1 MFGLATPPDAARRS
15 NLDLIRPMARARIER
30 LDFRASRTPGRA
42 TIGALLC
49 LAVAAEAPAR
59 PQAGAQR
66 TPTVIARR
74 LPLARGAYPPA
85 VREALLAGEVEQSL
99 FEDLPTVTTQAGGAT
114 NGTLSQLSLLIP
126 QTGLT
131 ETYLFFEPLAPASP
145 APLMVHFHAA
155 SVSAYDLVFFTDFLD
170 EADARNWYVLAPYQ
184 LVPQPPVTNSY
195 SALPSQFHV
204 EEVLAWA
211 LAGHAIDLD
220 RIYGYGF
227 SMGGGNALNYA
238 ARHLD
243 RARGTFAALVNHT
256 GTLCLTDEYRNAL
269 SPQTLRPVL
278 EALFGGTPTT
288 NHFEY
293 VRSSVLDLDTASDI
307 VLDGDH
313 TAVNLAHVP
322 MQSWF
327 ATGDPQAHLVRQA
340 RRFDELMSR
349 VPSAS
354 HSIVAVAGNEHR
366 WETLDEFLVCEW
378 FATQSLTLPR
388 GGELRIDRSGKY
400 LALELTVAATDR
412 FTRLFHD
419 ARPERFSLTRTSN
432 LVEARLDAV
441 EAGLDPTRVPFEVLV
456 DTADGVPDRVVITG
470 FTRTPGSVLRDGVAT
485 AQGFS
490 YDGGTQVLTV
500 EDPDGGTHL
509 WSFQ

>member
-1 MFGLATPPDAARRS
+1 VLLGV
-15 NLDLIRPMARARIER
+15 
-30 LDFRASRTPGRA
+30 
-42 TIGALLC
+42 AL
-49 LAVAAEAPAR
+49 AAEGAAS
-59 PQAGAQR
+59 PQVPPRADTQR
-66 TPTVIARR
+66 TPTVVARR
-74 LPLARGAYPPA
+74 LPLAPGAYPPA
-85 VREALLAGEVEQSL
+85 VRAALLAGEVDERL
-99 FEDLPTVTTQAGGAT
+99 FEDLPTVTAQAGGAT
-114 NGTLSQLSLLIP
+114 NGTLSQLTLLIP
-126 QTGLT
+126 QTGIT
-131 ETYLFFEPLAPASP
+131 ETYLFFEPLTPAPP

-155 SVSAYDLVFFTDFLD
+155 GVSAYDLVFFTDFLA
-170 EADARNWYVLAPYQ
+170 EADTRHWYVLAPYQ
-184 LVPQPPVTNSY
+184 LVPQAPVTNSY

-204 EEVLAWA
+204 EEVMAWA
-211 LAGHAIDLD
+211 LANHAIDLD

-256 GTLCLTDEYRNAL
+256 GTLCLTDEYQNAL
-269 SPQTLRPVL
+269 SPLTLRPVL
-278 EALFGGTPTT
+278 EALFGGPPTT
-288 NHFEY
+288 HRFEY
-293 VRSSVLDLDTASDI
+293 LRSSVLDLDLASNV

-327 ATGDPQAHLVRQA
+327 ATGDPQVQLVRQA
-340 RRFDELMSR
+340 RRFDELMGR
-349 VPSAS
+349 VPSAA
-354 HSIVAVAGNEHR
+354 HSVVEVPGTQHL
-366 WETLDEFLVCEW
+366 WDTLDEFLVCEW
-378 FATQSLTLPR
+378 FATQSLALSR
-388 GGELRIDRSGKY
+388 GGELRIDRSGKF

-412 FTRLFHD
+412 FARLFHD
-419 ARPERFSLTRTSN
+419 ARPERFSLTRTTN

-456 DTADGVPDRVVITG
+456 DTADGAPDRVVITG
-470 FTRTPGSVLRDGVAT
+470 FTRAPGAVLRDGVAAT
-485 AQGFS
+485 QGFN